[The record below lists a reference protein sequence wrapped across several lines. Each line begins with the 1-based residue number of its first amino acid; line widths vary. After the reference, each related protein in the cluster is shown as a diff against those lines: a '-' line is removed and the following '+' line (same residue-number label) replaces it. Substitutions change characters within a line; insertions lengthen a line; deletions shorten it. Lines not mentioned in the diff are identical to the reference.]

1 MDSSNKFLTF
11 LISDLNIQRCING
24 KNKWMS
30 ENVKVLS
37 EKINIKTINVK
48 VQSVAIY
55 QVPRDIKKYI
65 WFGKWY
71 NLLYFNFFNKFL

>member
-1 MDSSNKFLTF
+1 
-11 LISDLNIQRCING
+11 
-24 KNKWMS
+24 MS

-65 WFGKWY
+65 WFGK
-71 NLLYFNFFNKFL
+71 